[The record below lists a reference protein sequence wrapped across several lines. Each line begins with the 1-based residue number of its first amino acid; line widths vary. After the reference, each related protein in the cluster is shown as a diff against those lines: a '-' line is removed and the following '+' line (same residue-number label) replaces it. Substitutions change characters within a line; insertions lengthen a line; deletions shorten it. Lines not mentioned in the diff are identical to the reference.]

1 MAFAKAKKQEMI
13 NSREEIIKRLR
24 NYFDRNAGK
33 YKLEMVFLYGSWTK
47 GFPRYDS
54 DVDIAVIFLDEP
66 SSDDESFGKITDISL
81 SLSEELGREV
91 NIIQVYKDFRKPML
105 YYNAIILGLPVYIQE
120 PDNYIR
126 IKNHALYHME
136 DYSIFGM
143 DWQYEVAA
151 KNLEAIRHA

>member
-1 MAFAKAKKQEMI
+1 LRRSKNQEMI

-24 NYFDRNAGK
+24 NYFDRNAGR
-33 YKLEMVFLYGSWTK
+33 YKLEMVFLYGSWAK

-54 DVDIAVIFLDEP
+54 DVDIAVIFSDEP
-66 SSDDESFGKITDISL
+66 SSDDESFSKITDISM

-91 NIIQVYKDFRKPML
+91 NVIQVYKDFRKPML
-105 YYNAIILGLPVYIQE
+105 YYNAIIFGLPVYIQE
-120 PDNYIR
+120 QDKYIR
-126 IKNHALYHME
+126 IKNDALYHME

-143 DWQYEVAA
+143 DWQYEVAT

>member
-24 NYFDRNAGK
+24 NYFDRNAGR

-105 YYNAIILGLPVYIQE
+105 YYNAILLGLPVYIQE
-120 PDNYIR
+120 PDKYIR

-136 DYSIFGM
+136 DYSIFGI
-143 DWQYEVAA
+143 DWQYEVAK
-151 KNLEAIRHA
+151 KNLEALRHA

>member
-1 MAFAKAKKQEMI
+1 MGRLKNQEMI
-13 NSREEIIKRLR
+13 KSGEEIIKRLR

-120 PDNYIR
+120 PDKYIR